1 MTSLPNSPGAAFRE
15 KYRELPS
22 YKLEANPG
30 ETTEEKAARL
40 KQQADRKKAAKA
52 AAKARAAQTT
62 APTSPSLVAPATIP
76 NPQSVRLNELVFAW
90 PSGGST
96 PSGTAASTTRSPTDG
111 TDPHVAALATAAY
124 PYSLEAAG
132 HEVGTVPG
140 EGTPAVARRHSGE
153 ASPSGAYSPFMQS
166 QPEPRAVA
174 ASPGTPGRRK
184 VSHRLMGQVGFFEE
198 QYIKRQTEKALAQSP
213 RSGRSAQKKAATSG
227 RTPLTGSPQGQPT
240 PRRVSM

>member
-1 MTSLPNSPGAAFRE
+1 MSPSKEEASASRQEWLQLYAQSSPEPAAQSPARPSPDRGGSPRRTRMTSLPNSPGAAFRE

-96 PSGTAASTTRSPTDG
+96 PSGTAASTT
-111 TDPHVAALATAAY
+111 HW
-124 PYSLEAAG
+124 
-132 HEVGTVPG
+132 
-140 EGTPAVARRHSGE
+140 
-153 ASPSGAYSPFMQS
+153 
-166 QPEPRAVA
+166 RA
-174 ASPGTPGRRK
+174 
-184 VSHRLMGQVGFFEE
+184 
-198 QYIKRQTEKALAQSP
+198 
-213 RSGRSAQKKAATSG
+213 AAT
-227 RTPLTGSPQGQPT
+227 TGG
-240 PRRVSM
+240 